1 MDIGVIGVNHNLA
14 PISVR
19 EKVSFTDTRKIEAI
33 NSLLDKDISEIVIL
47 STCNRSEIY
56 IRANN
61 IENKI
66 QIVEDF
72 YEEYFNER
80 NIKSYLFSKSGKQAI
95 DHLFEVT
102 AGLDSIVLGEDQI
115 LGQVKDA
122 HEFSMK
128 LGASKKVFNK
138 LFREAVTTSKEI
150 KSTTK
155 ISQQPLSISYIG
167 IKLLKEKLGS
177 LENKNALVVGFGKM
191 SKLTMTHLKEEK
203 VNTIY
208 LANRSHGKYEDIGDD
223 FKNVIPINYDSRYE
237 TLKNV
242 DIVVSA
248 TASPHTVLRNRSHGK
263 YEDIGDD
270 FKNVIPINYDSR
282 YETLKNVDIVVSAT
296 ASPHTV
302 LRAEEIP
309 NLDHKLYM
317 MDIALPRDIDPNIN
331 EFENIEVY
339 DIDDLKKIHDKNDS
353 KRNELA
359 MIGRQTINSKV
370 DEFMEWLDA
379 ADIDPTIQSLN
390 EKCFEIRQDTLDYIF
405 RKVDLDS
412 KDKRIIDK
420 MMGSALK
427 RLVREPIL
435 NLKQVKDKGK
445 REEYIKL
452 IEELFEI

>member
-61 IENKI
+61 IEDKI

-248 TASPHTVLRNRSHGK
+248 TASPHTVLR
-263 YEDIGDD
+263 
-270 FKNVIPINYDSR
+270 
-282 YETLKNVDIVVSAT
+282 
-296 ASPHTV
+296 
-302 LRAEEIP
+302 AEEIP
-309 NLDHKLYM
+309 NLDHKIYM

>member
-248 TASPHTVLRNRSHGK
+248 TASPH
-263 YEDIGDD
+263 
-270 FKNVIPINYDSR
+270 P
-282 YETLKNVDIVVSAT
+282 
-296 ASPHTV
+296 V

>member
-248 TASPHTVLRNRSHGK
+248 TASPHTVLR
-263 YEDIGDD
+263 
-270 FKNVIPINYDSR
+270 
-282 YETLKNVDIVVSAT
+282 
-296 ASPHTV
+296 
-302 LRAEEIP
+302 AEEIP

-390 EKCFEIRQDTLDYIF
+390 EKCFEIIQDTLDYIF